1 MILLLFGQGNFS
13 FIREKS
19 GDYACANLV
28 KTVLLEF
35 RLHFLMDVLFRVFQV
50 IPELKK
56 NIKKGEDFV
65 LGK

>member
-19 GDYACANLV
+19 WDYACANLV
-28 KTVLLEF
+28 KTVVLEF

-65 LGK
+65 LGT

>member
-19 GDYACANLV
+19 GSYACANLV